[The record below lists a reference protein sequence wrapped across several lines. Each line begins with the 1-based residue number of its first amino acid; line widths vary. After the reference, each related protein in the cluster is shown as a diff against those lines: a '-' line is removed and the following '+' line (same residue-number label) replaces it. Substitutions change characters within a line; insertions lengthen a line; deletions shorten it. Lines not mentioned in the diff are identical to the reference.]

1 MNTKVKEKIWFIFC
15 VLFIISYMRIN
26 HFSIFRF
33 IGLGAIQLISIIY
46 ILKNRIK
53 VEYDKKILI
62 CVLCV
67 LLCMTISNFNTEDIK
82 ESIIKIISVLDLF
95 VASIIL
101 IPIFYKDVE
110 IKKILLNTSYAFA
123 FVLTICAIVYKN
135 DFIYTY
141 GMGRMGGETRLYA
154 GFIHPN
160 TLGIF
165 SFLCFIN
172 SFALC
177 MYYKKDIKS
186 KERLII
192 YLSLIISAFLM
203 VKADCRTAMLS
214 CIIFVI
220 LVIFNKI
227 FYQKSKIKLI
237 IVISGIGIMIL
248 VTLINM
254 DKLTIDKLD
263 EILSYRLTYIER
275 AIEDLQQNKE
285 LLFGRGAFRNSNTS
299 SLGEILLDSGY
310 INTIY
315 QFGLVTFGVVVLL
328 MIRLLLQILK
338 NNEEREKEIV
348 LQFFIIFLIYS
359 IPDNILLNISSF
371 FAVYMYTLIS
381 MNNRIDKKDEKDEKI
396 VNNYSCI

>member
-1 MNTKVKEKIWFIFC
+1 
-15 VLFIISYMRIN
+15 
-26 HFSIFRF
+26 
-33 IGLGAIQLISIIY
+33 
-46 ILKNRIK
+46 
-53 VEYDKKILI
+53 
-62 CVLCV
+62 
-67 LLCMTISNFNTEDIK
+67 MTISNFNTEDIK